1 MSVSQQPA
9 TGDGDSGDE
18 RDFPLSDAPLLDLLD
33 ALVNDRGR
41 VATAEA
47 LGVNYR
53 TMMAC
58 YDARRVSR
66 RMRKALEEFRDA
78 GTEAGGAEVDDD
90 GAADEV
96 ETLRQRVAELEEEA
110 RGLWG
115 LVETQAGQLEELG
128 RRVAHLVR
136 EAQQRGESEPVVGDD
151 QPSVWRPPR
160 RRHGLLDAGVVTLEE
175 QSDEEH
181 AFGPAALL
189 VAEWRAL
196 RHGDETAGSRVD
208 RARAGTRR
216 WELETELLWD
226 FYLTLPP
233 ETEPLDEARRA
244 DHLRWRQNALA
255 EARAELAGARRVR
268 LLRRILTLGLWWR

>member
-9 TGDGDSGDE
+9 TGDGAPGDE
-18 RDFPLSDAPLLDLLD
+18 PDFPLSDTPLLDLLD
-33 ALVNDRGR
+33 ALVNDPW
-41 VATAEA
+41 VAASKA

-58 YDARRVSR
+58 YDSRRVSR

-78 GTEAGGAEVDDD
+78 GAGAGTGTGTEAGGTEVDDD

-110 RGLWG
+110 RGLRG

-136 EAQQRGESEPVVGDD
+136 EAQQRGESEPVVVDD

-160 RRHGLLDAGVVTLEE
+160 RRHGLPDAGVVTLEE
-175 QSDEEH
+175 QADEED
-181 AFGPAALL
+181 AFGPATEL
-189 VAEWRAL
+189 VAEWRRL
-196 RHGDETAGSRVD
+196 RTGG
-208 RARAGTRR
+208 
-216 WELETELLWD
+216 
-226 FYLTLPP
+226 
-233 ETEPLDEARRA
+233 
-244 DHLRWRQNALA
+244 
-255 EARAELAGARRVR
+255 
-268 LLRRILTLGLWWR
+268 

>member
-1 MSVSQQPA
+1 MSVRQQPA

-18 RDFPLSDAPLLDLLD
+18 RDFPLSDAPLLDLLA

-58 YDARRVSR
+58 YDSRHVSR

-78 GTEAGGAEVDDD
+78 GEASGTEVDGD

-96 ETLRQRVAELEEEA
+96 ETLRQRVAELKKEA
-110 RGLWG
+110 RRLRG
-115 LVETQAGQLEELG
+115 LVETQAGQLEEFG
-128 RRVAHLVR
+128 RRVTQLVR
-136 EAQQRGESEPVVGDD
+136 EAQQRGESEPAVGED
-151 QPSVWRPPR
+151 QLSVWRPPR
-160 RRHGLLDAGVVTLEE
+160 RDHGLPDAGVVTLEE
-175 QSDEEH
+175 QPDEED
-181 AFGPAALL
+181 AFGPAAPL

-196 RHGDETAGSRVD
+196 RHRDETAASRVD

-216 WELETELLWD
+216 WELETELLRD

-268 LLRRILTLGLWWR
+268 LLRRILTLGLWWK